1 MNYDKIG
8 NFIQQKRK
16 EKNLTQK
23 QLADKLGVTDRA
35 ISKWERGQGCP
46 DVSILEIL
54 SKELGC
60 SILELLKG
68 REIENEVIPVTE
80 ADDYIRDS
88 MNISKQTT
96 KDKIISTFNKI
107 IVGSIIFISL
117 LLLYFNIVQIIYVNK
132 EYTLSIDRETYKR
145 VIERMETI
153 DNNLNI
159 IKKNRGNYSIEDYE
173 KITENLEN
181 NYIDIKNEKVF
192 DYVINRRDIKYTVND
207 IFTFFG
213 NGDVLTAQLDTEK
226 ILEKYSDYSLA
237 SEYRNVM
244 IDNFFTAVHSA
255 DFLRTYTSFQ
265 YNSNPFANENEF
277 YSIDNMEIRGAVYK
291 LRGDLSQ
298 LAYLTEL
305 VIEVG
310 DIHE

>member
-207 IFTFFG
+207 IF
-213 NGDVLTAQLDTEK
+213 
-226 ILEKYSDYSLA
+226 IC
-237 SEYRNVM
+237 
-244 IDNFFTAVHSA
+244 
-255 DFLRTYTSFQ
+255 
-265 YNSNPFANENEF
+265 
-277 YSIDNMEIRGAVYK
+277 
-291 LRGDLSQ
+291 
-298 LAYLTEL
+298 
-305 VIEVG
+305 
-310 DIHE
+310 

>member
-8 NFIQQKRK
+8 SFIQQKRK
-16 EKNLTQK
+16 DKGLTQK
-23 QLADKLGVTDRA
+23 QLAEKLGVTDRA

-80 ADDYIRDS
+80 ADDYVRDS
-88 MNISKQTT
+88 MNMSKQIT
-96 KDKIISTFNKI
+96 KENVISIINKI
-107 IVGSIIFISL
+107 IVGAVVFIFV
-117 LLLYFNIVQIIYVNK
+117 LLLYFNIVHIIYVNK
-132 EYTLSIDRETYKR
+132 EYTLSVNRETYKR
-145 VIERMETI
+145 VTERMETI

-173 KITENLEN
+173 KIIENLEN
-181 NYIDIKNEKVF
+181 NYLAIKNETVF
-192 DYVINRRDIKYTVND
+192 DYVINKRDIKYTVND

-226 ILEKYSDYSLA
+226 ILEKYSDHGLT

-244 IDNFFTAVHSA
+244 IDNFFTAAHSA
-255 DFLRTYTSFQ
+255 DFLRTYTSYQ